1 MKTASKITD
10 RIQLIDVLRG
20 FALLG
25 IVMVYFIEQ
34 YYAGMPPE
42 KAANYNAHNL
52 ADQIVQGLVFFFV
65 AGKFYMIFSFLFGMS
80 LFIQFSKSD
89 GSAKFQLRF
98 LWRLI
103 ILFAIGWLHH
113 LHYRSDILTIYAIL
127 GVGLLLFHRLPD
139 RALLIVALILVINI
153 PSLVTRGVQVIQTF
167 QTGTSANPF
176 VGDNV
181 ANEKYFDIL
190 KSGFY
195 LETLKANDGIIR

>member
-25 IVMVYFIEQ
+25 IVMVHFIEQ

-80 LFIQFSKSD
+80 FFIQFSKSD

-113 LHYRSDILTIYAIL
+113 LHYRGTIYAIL

-167 QTGTSANPF
+167 QTLPLIANVILF
-176 VGDNV
+176 NSFFEN
-181 ANEKYFDIL
+181 AHAKYR
-190 KSGFY
+190 KCRQ
-195 LETLKANDGIIR
+195 NDY